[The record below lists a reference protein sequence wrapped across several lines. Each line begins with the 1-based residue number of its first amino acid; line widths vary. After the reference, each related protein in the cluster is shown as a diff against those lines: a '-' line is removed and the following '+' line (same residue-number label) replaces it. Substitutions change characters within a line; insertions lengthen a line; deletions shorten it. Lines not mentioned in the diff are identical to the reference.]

1 MNPESGDPR
10 VRKKE
15 LGFAVLEILDR
26 FGNLSG
32 NLLYGY
38 LEQEVTDLH
47 PQEFADTLH
56 RLETLELVEDIDAGY
71 AFIYA
76 ITNRGIMAL
85 ESHREIPES

>member
-1 MNPESGDPR
+1 MTTR
-10 VRKKE
+10 TRKKE
-15 LGFAVLEILDR
+15 LGFTVLEILDR

-32 NLLYGY
+32 KPLLGY
-38 LEQEVTDLH
+38 LEQEVNDLH

-76 ITNRGIMAL
+76 ITNQGIVAL
-85 ESHREIPES
+85 ESHRETTDS